1 MTVWEF
7 GDILYRFNFGEPY
20 DINLELNTYLL
31 SVGLNKPRATV
42 DSRLRTIEHIHTSDR
57 RTLRTLVSLS

>member
-20 DINLELNTYLL
+20 DINLELNTYDFFQ
-31 SVGLNKPRATV
+31 PAQ
-42 DSRLRTIEHIHTSDR
+42 E
-57 RTLRTLVSLS
+57 SLQ